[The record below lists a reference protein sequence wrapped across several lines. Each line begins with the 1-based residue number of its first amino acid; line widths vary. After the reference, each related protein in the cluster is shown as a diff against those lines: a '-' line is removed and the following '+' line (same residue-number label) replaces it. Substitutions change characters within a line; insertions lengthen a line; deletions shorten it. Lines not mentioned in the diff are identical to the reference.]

1 MTGFS
6 SICIYCGASQ
16 AVPPRHLET
25 ARLLGRR
32 CAEQGLTVI
41 FGGGRVGMMG
51 AVADGALDA
60 GGEVIGIIPKHLEDV
75 EVGHQGVTRLE
86 VVESMH
92 VRKMRMFELSDA
104 FCSLPGGL
112 GTLDETFEIMTWRQ
126 LGLHDKPVFALDL
139 DSYWAPLKALIAHQ
153 ADVGYVRPQHA
164 AILRFVESPDALFD
178 ALSALKPGVLEGEK
192 ERF

>member
-6 SICIYCGASQ
+6 SICLYGGASD
-16 AVPPRHLET
+16 AVPGTHLDA
-25 ARLLGRR
+25 ARRLGRL
-32 CAEQGLTVI
+32 CAERGLSVI

-51 AVADGALDA
+51 AVADGALEV

-86 VVESMH
+86 VVDSMH
-92 VRKMRMFELSDA
+92 VRKMRMFDLSDA

-139 DSYWAPLKALIAHQ
+139 EGYWAPLKSLLDHQ
-153 ADVGYVRPQHA
+153 ANTGYVRPQHRD
-164 AILRFVESPDALFD
+164 ILQFVPDAD
-178 ALSALKPGVLEGEK
+178 ALMQALDDAKPGALKGDK

>member
-1 MTGFS
+1 MSGFS
-6 SICIYCGASQ
+6 SICLYGGASG
-16 AVPPRHLET
+16 AVPPSHLET
-25 ARLLGRR
+25 ARRLGQL
-32 CAEQGLTVI
+32 CAERGLMVV

-51 AVADGALDA
+51 ALADGALEA

-86 VVESMH
+86 VVDSMH

-139 DSYWAPLKALIAHQ
+139 EGYWAPLRSLLDHQ
-153 ADVGYVRPQHA
+153 ATAGYVRPQHRDILQFVPNPEALMA
-164 AILRFVESPDALFD
+164 ALEA
-178 ALSALKPGVLEGEK
+178 AEPGEVQGDK